1 MCCPNCNCNFFL
13 FSCIQLLHCIKFLIE
28 LVVLCFKFYGHSLTV
43 TEIQCFQYVHR
54 FDEKESV
61 SGTQQLKSSVQKG
74 IRTKLLELYPTL
86 ESYIDDILPKK
97 DAFRIVKC
105 HDHVEILVN
114 SAGDLLFFR
123 QREGPWMPTL
133 RLLHKYPFFLP
144 LEQVDKGAIRFVL
157 SGANIMCP
165 GLTSPGAKMTPVPK
179 NTVVAI
185 MAEGKQHA
193 LAVGITSLSTED
205 ISKVNKGVG
214 VENIHYLNDGL
225 WQMKPV
231 K

>member
-1 MCCPNCNCNFFL
+1 M
-13 FSCIQLLHCIKFLIE
+13 
-28 LVVLCFKFYGHSLTV
+28 FKK
-43 TEIQCFQYVHR
+43 

-74 IRTKLLELYPTL
+74 IRSKLLELYPTL
-86 ESYIDDILPKK
+86 ESYIDFILPKK

-105 HDHVEILVN
+105 HEHIELLVN
-114 SAGDLLFFR
+114 NAGDLLFFR

-133 RLLHKYPFFLP
+133 KLLHKYPFFLP

-165 GLTSPGAKMTPVPK
+165 GLTSPGAKMTAVPK
-179 NTVVAI
+179 GTVVAI

-193 LAVGITSLSTED
+193 IAVGITSLSTDD

-214 VENIHYLNDGL
+214 VENCHYLNDGL